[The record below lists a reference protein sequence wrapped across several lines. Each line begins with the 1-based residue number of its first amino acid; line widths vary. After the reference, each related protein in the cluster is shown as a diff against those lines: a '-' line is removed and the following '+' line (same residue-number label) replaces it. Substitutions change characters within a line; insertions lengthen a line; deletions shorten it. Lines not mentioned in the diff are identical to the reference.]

1 MTALAQLSNECHQ
14 SIKYDCNFAPFEL
27 NEVAFGWW
35 NDKDGNSKYF
45 WSGGNTDTHTCQ
57 CGIDANCVETY
68 IKCNCD
74 AAAPVQ
80 LSDDGVITDK
90 SILPI
95 TRLNFGRTQLDT
107 SSGVH
112 TLGRFE
118 CTGQVVVNGMPTSC
132 EDLWRIGHTMS
143 GLYSVM
149 GAEMVES
156 VYCDFNKLPSDTGF
170 EKWIGFADVKSSP
183 AYFYA
188 QRNSSFNQT
197 NLPIPFD
204 IAKVNIGGALD
215 LQTGIFTAAR
225 SGTYFFSVSGLAN
238 IPASSSG
245 MNFWIG
251 LYLNGNRIG
260 TSYSVEISTASQLK
274 PYSLQSTLNLE
285 AGDQVW
291 VQIWKTG
298 DPTGVYLYDD
308 INHYTHFNGWLLQEN
323 ISNSLNAMQTMRHD
337 LF

>member
-1 MTALAQLSNECHQ
+1 
-14 SIKYDCNFAPFEL
+14 
-27 NEVAFGWW
+27 
-35 NDKDGNSKYF
+35 
-45 WSGGNTDTHTCQ
+45 
-57 CGIDANCVETY
+57 
-68 IKCNCD
+68 
-74 AAAPVQ
+74 
-80 LSDDGVITDK
+80 
-90 SILPI
+90 
-95 TRLNFGRTQLDT
+95 
-107 SSGVH
+107 
-112 TLGRFE
+112 
-118 CTGQVVVNGMPTSC
+118 
-132 EDLWRIGHTMS
+132 
-143 GLYSVM
+143 
-149 GAEMVES
+149 
-156 VYCDFNKLPSDTGF
+156 
-170 EKWIGFADVKSSP
+170 
-183 AYFYA
+183 
-188 QRNSSFNQT
+188 
-197 NLPIPFD
+197 
-204 IAKVNIGGALD
+204 LD

-291 VQIWKTG
+291 VQIWRTG